1 MKPKINLNPKSNLQ
15 WKTQQLRTQNQ
26 TFNKNPST
34 QIQIKV
40 IVTTAM
46 ESLLLLCS
54 WRACCCHERGE
65 EQVLESYGKG
75 KDQKKKKKKK
85 RKDCGR
91 GSRENM

>member
-54 WRACCCHERGE
+54 WKACCCHERGE
-65 EQVLESYGKG
+65 EQVPESYGKG
-75 KDQKKKKKKK
+75 KDQKKKKNEDK
-85 RKDCGR
+85 RPWERK
-91 GSRENM
+91 